1 MFGKMMN
8 SFYYG
13 KSGKGDFR
21 KEDLP
26 TNRWQL
32 FWEMLRVRIAG
43 LMRLNLMTLVA
54 WLPLIIT
61 IGTFVSTVFNVL
73 VISGDYENYLQTG
86 EMGNLVEA
94 QIEALKGIDLHDF
107 QMNTFYQAMS
117 TMLVWMIP
125 SILITGPIQAGM
137 AYITRNWARDEHAFV
152 WSDFKDAVKEN
163 WKQGLGVSA
172 ITCVLPIVIYIGF
185 QFYGDMAADNAFFIL
200 PQMVMVM
207 LGLVWALGLT
217 FMYPMMVC
225 YKMSFKDL
233 VKNSILMAIAK
244 LPMTVAI
251 RLAMLLPA
259 LVCLVVFYFTGALL
273 AFLVLAIYYVFLGYA
288 LSRFV
293 FASFTN
299 AVFDKYINSRI
310 EGVEINRGLASEDD
324 DDDDEELE
332 NAENTQ
338 Q

>member
-26 TNRWQL
+26 SNRWQL

-54 WLPLIIT
+54 WLPMIIA
-61 IGTFVSTVFNVL
+61 IGSFVSTAFNVL

-94 QIEALKGIDLHDF
+94 QIEALKGMDLHDF
-107 QMNTFYQAMS
+107 QVNTFYHALS
-117 TMLVWMIP
+117 TMLVWLIP

-172 ITCVLPIVIYIGF
+172 ITSVLPIVIYICF

-200 PQMVMVM
+200 PQMIVLM
-207 LGLVWALGLT
+207 LGVVWALGLT
-217 FMYPMMVC
+217 FMYPMMVS
-225 YKMSFKDL
+225 YKMGFKDL
-233 VKNSILMAIAK
+233 VKNSVLMALAK
-244 LPMTVAI
+244 LPLTVGL
-251 RLAMLLPA
+251 RLAMLLP
-259 LVCLVVFYFTGALL
+259 LVICVVVFYFTGALL
-273 AFLVLAIYYVFLGYA
+273 SFLVLALYYVVLGYA

-299 AVFDKYINSRI
+299 AVFDKYINSHI
-310 EGVEINRGLASEDD
+310 EGVEINRGLAAEDD
-324 DDDDEELE
+324 DEDEDEQE
-332 NAENTQ
+332 IQE
-338 Q
+338 